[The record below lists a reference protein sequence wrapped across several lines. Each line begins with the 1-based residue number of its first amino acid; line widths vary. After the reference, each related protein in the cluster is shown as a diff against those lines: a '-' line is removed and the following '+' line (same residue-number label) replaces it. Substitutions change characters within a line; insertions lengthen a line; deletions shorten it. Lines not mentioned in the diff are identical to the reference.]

1 VVREGLDASKADRRP
16 IPSCC
21 VESSNL
27 WGYLDDTLV
36 RTKELAAAMLVS
48 CSTVTGNSICSLY
61 SMRHFVELRP
71 VKDYFSAVHIV
82 WNVHASYE
90 ER

>member
-1 VVREGLDASKADRRP
+1 MIERKSTTYAFILCRKQQS
-16 IPSCC
+16 
-21 VESSNL
+21 L
-27 WGYLDDTLV
+27 GYLDDMLI
-36 RTKELAAAMLVS
+36 RTKELTTAMLVS

-61 SMRHFVELRP
+61 SMRHFIELRP
-71 VKDYFSAVHIV
+71 VKDCFSAVHIV